1 MAKRR
6 TRKQKIKAKT
16 VRVKVR
22 VEPRTTQLETE
33 DVIKIEKVKEPEKK
47 TQKKLIVRDLIKTGL
62 ISLFLLI
69 ILIGV
74 YIYLK

>member
-62 ISLFLLI
+62 ISLF
-69 ILIGV
+69 
-74 YIYLK
+74 

>member
-1 MAKRR
+1 
-6 TRKQKIKAKT
+6 
-16 VRVKVR
+16 
-22 VEPRTTQLETE
+22 
-33 DVIKIEKVKEPEKK
+33 VIKIEKVKEPEKK